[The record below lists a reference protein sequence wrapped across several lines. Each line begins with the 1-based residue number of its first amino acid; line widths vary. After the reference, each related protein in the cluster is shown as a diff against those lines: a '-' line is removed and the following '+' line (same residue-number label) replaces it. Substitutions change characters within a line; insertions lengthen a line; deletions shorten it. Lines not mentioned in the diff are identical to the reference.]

1 MTDTR
6 KWSALAVVLVAAI
19 FAAGWFLLVSPKR
32 GEASELRQQTGTQEE
47 ANARL
52 ADKITLLKTQQAD
65 LPEQRAKLATL
76 RNQIPDNPALPS
88 LIRDLT
94 AAGRKAGVAIDAMA
108 PAPPVALVAEVTAP
122 VAATAG
128 ATEETADESTGE
140 STATTPSAP
149 TATAGQR
156 NLFQVPLTL
165 TVSGSYFEL
174 EQFINKLENLRR
186 SFLVSGFTLAPQE
199 AQGTDEA
206 EGGLTVV
213 LNGRVFLSQQAP
225 ATTTTPVAPTATT
238 TGE

>member
-76 RNQIPDNPALPS
+76 RTQIPDNPALPS

-122 VAATAG
+122 VAATEES
-128 ATEETADESTGE
+128 TEESADE

-149 TATAGQR
+149 TVTADQR

-199 AQGTDEA
+199 AEGTDEA

>member
-76 RNQIPDNPALPS
+76 RTQIPDNPALPT

-122 VAATAG
+122 VAATQG
-128 ATEETADESTGE
+128 STEESADE

-149 TATAGQR
+149 TATADQR

-199 AQGTDEA
+199 AAGTDEA

-238 TGE
+238 SGE